1 MTTLLPRPK
10 SGTGPQAIGGPGF
23 AAFREVPR
31 TGVIYVTTEAQRR
44 GYSASSSDDWCNLGQ
59 GMPESE
65 ALPGAP
71 PRISEL
77 PILEGDQE
85 YAPVAGL
92 WELREAIAGHY
103 NELFRRGMGSKYSA
117 ENVAVS
123 GGGRSALT
131 RVAASLG
138 HINLGHFLPD
148 YTAYEE
154 LLDVFRL
161 FSPIPILLESER
173 GYAFSP
179 ADLRREI
186 LGRGLSAILA
196 SNPSNP
202 TGKVIGGAEL
212 AQWVATAREL
222 DCALIF
228 DEFYSHYIWRP
239 DLVAQGAIETAARY
253 VEDVDRDPV
262 VILDGLTKNWRYPGW
277 RVTWSVA
284 PKKVIDG
291 VVSAG
296 SFLDG
301 GGSRPLQR
309 KAIDL
314 LAPAATLAETKA
326 IHTVFGQKRAK
337 LLNGLRDLGFTV
349 DLPPEGTFYVW
360 ASAEHLPP
368 SISDGMSL
376 FRAALDRRVI
386 TVPGEFFD
394 VDPGK
399 RRGGRASRYR
409 RHLRFSFGPTQ
420 PRIEAALDR
429 LRDLIASSS

>member
-1 MTTLLPRPK
+1 VTTISRIKPAATPEPA
-10 SGTGPQAIGGPGF
+10 SPTF

-31 TGVIYVTTEAQRR
+31 TGVIFVTTEAQRH
-44 GYSASSSDDWCNLGQ
+44 GYSPSSDDWCNLGQ

-77 PILEGDQE
+77 TIREGDHE

-92 WELREAIAGHY
+92 WELREAIAGFY
-103 NELFRRGMGSKYSA
+103 NELFRRGRGSKYSA

-131 RVAASLG
+131 RVASSLG

-161 FSPIPILLESER
+161 FSPIPILLDSER
-173 GYAFSP
+173 GYAFS
-179 ADLRREI
+179 AEDLRREVM
-186 LGRGLSAILA
+186 GRGLGAILA

-202 TGKVIGGAEL
+202 TGKVIGGSEL
-212 AQWVATAREL
+212 EGWVGVAREL

-239 DLVAQGAIETAARY
+239 DLVAQGGIETAARY

-277 RVTWSVA
+277 RVTWAVG
-284 PKKVIDG
+284 PKKVIEG

-309 KAIDL
+309 KAIEL
-314 LAPAATLAETKA
+314 LAPTAAMAETKA
-326 IHTVFGQKRAK
+326 IHNTFGKKRGK

-360 ASAEHLPP
+360 ASADHLPP
-368 SISDGMSL
+368 SISDGMSF
-376 FRAALDRRVI
+376 FRAALERKVI

-399 RRGGRASRYR
+399 RRGGRPSRFR
-409 RHLRFSFGPTQ
+409 RHLRFSFGPQ
-420 PRIEAALDR
+420 LARLELALDR
-429 LRDLIASSS
+429 FKDMITTAT

>member
-1 MTTLLPRPK
+1 MREHSRPK
-10 SGTGPQAIGGPGF
+10 TGTGPQVVVDGGPSF

-31 TGVIYVTTEAQRR
+31 TGVIYVTTEASRR
-44 GYSASSSDDWCNLGQ
+44 GYSPTAEDWCNLGQ
-59 GMPESE
+59 GMPEAD

-71 PRISEL
+71 PRVDAVTIGV
-77 PILEGDQE
+77 GDQE
-85 YAPVAGL
+85 YAPVAGI

-103 NELFRRGMGSKYSA
+103 NELFRRGMPSKYSA
-117 ENVAVS
+117 ENVAIS
-123 GGGRSALT
+123 GGGRAALT

-161 FSPIPILLESER
+161 FSPIPILLEGER
-173 GYAFSP
+173 GYTFS
-179 ADLRREI
+179 ASDLRREI
-186 LGRGLSAILA
+186 LGRGMSAILA
-196 SNPSNP
+196 SNPANP
-202 TGKVIGGAEL
+202 TGKVIGGRDLAE
-212 AQWVATAREL
+212 WVAVGRDL
-222 DCALIF
+222 DCSLIF

-239 DLVAQGAIETAARY
+239 DLVAQGMIETAARY

-277 RVTWSVA
+277 RVTWTVA
-284 PKKVIDG
+284 PKKIIEA

-309 KAIDL
+309 KAAEL
-314 LAPAATLAETKA
+314 LPPTVAMAETRA
-326 IHTVFGQKRAK
+326 IHAEFSKKRNK

-360 ASAEHLPP
+360 ASAQHLPA
-368 SISDGMSL
+368 SISDGMSF
-376 FRAALDRRVI
+376 FRAALEKNVI

-394 VDPGK
+394 VNPGK
-399 RRGGRASRYR
+399 RRGGRPSRFK
-409 RHLRFSFGPTQ
+409 RHLRFSFGP
-420 PRIEAALDR
+420 PIAKLELALER
-429 LRDLIASSS
+429 FRDVIANAQ

>member
-1 MTTLLPRPK
+1 MSHGSNRGRP
-10 SGTGPQAIGGPGF
+10 GTAPPGDASTF

-31 TGVIYVTTEAQRR
+31 TGVIYVTAEATRR
-44 GYSASSSDDWCNLGQ
+44 GFSAGAEDWCNLGQ
-59 GMPESE
+59 GMPEAD

-71 PRISEL
+71 PRISNL
-77 PILEGDQE
+77 PILPGDQE

-92 WELREAIAGHY
+92 WELREAIANLY
-103 NELFRRGMGSKYSA
+103 NELFRRGMPSKYSA

-123 GGGRSALT
+123 GGGRTALT

-161 FSPIPILLESER
+161 FSPIPILLEGER
-173 GYAFSP
+173 GYAFSG
-179 ADLRREI
+179 ADLRREV
-186 LGRGLSAILA
+186 LGRGLSAVLA
-196 SNPSNP
+196 SNPANP
-202 TGKVIGGAEL
+202 TGKVIGGDDLAEWI
-212 AQWVATAREL
+212 AVGREL
-222 DCALIF
+222 DCTMIF

-239 DLVAQGAIETAARY
+239 DLVAKGAISTAAHY

-277 RVTWSVA
+277 RVTWTVG
-284 PKKVIDG
+284 PKKIIENVA
-291 VVSAG
+291 SAG

-309 KAIDL
+309 KAIEVLD
-314 LAPAATLAETKA
+314 PTSTRAETAA
-326 IHTVFGQKRAK
+326 IHAEFGKKRQRM
-337 LLNGLRDLGFTV
+337 LDGLRDLGLTV

-360 ASAEHLPP
+360 ASAAHLPE
-368 SISDGMSL
+368 SINDGMSF
-376 FRAALDRRVI
+376 FRAALERKVI
-386 TVPGEFFD
+386 TVPGDFFD

-399 RRGGRASRYR
+399 RRGGRNSRFR
-409 RHLRFSFGPTQ
+409 RHLRFSFGPSM
-420 PRIEAALDR
+420 AKLDLALAR
-429 LRDLIASSS
+429 LGELIKTAR